1 MELEAKNAQRQR
13 FRAEIYCINALLRK
27 IEREK
32 FEDYKRNNGQLPE
45 VTDDDYESQ
54 NSSDGESGG
63 EDEKNENKGNKNIEP
78 ATGRSTAIPKRRMF
92 TGGV

>member
-45 VTDDDYESQ
+45 VTDNDYESQ

-63 EDEKNENKGNKNIEP
+63 EDEKNENKGRNVEQV
-78 ATGRSTAIPKRRMF
+78 AERSTVVPKRRMF